1 MLWDSNMQIKYSGKD
16 GIYFHLR
23 DNVDAFLTLS
33 ATENMEYDSPM
44 MVTTQAMQS
53 GQTVT
58 DNVQRAPKTITI
70 SGVVVVGYEG
80 SLLRTRQG
88 QLVENFIDTVETWRD
103 QKQIISVICKD
114 GIKINDSIITNFKA
128 SKEHTIANGLRIQ
141 MTFQGVEFKAVVGQ
155 TDVSAATG
163 KTATTNDGGATG
175 KTATTND
182 GGATSKKNT
191 GNTTTSLG
199 NGKLNCQLLF
209 DLDANGVRVLTS
221 DEDRALGKCSMSAK
235 ISKGVTTFSDEA
247 ERNARATLNSTAG
260 DGKALQKHSVNP
272 NKKGTY

>member
-1 MLWDSNMQIKYSGKD
+1 MIYTNQLRYTGKD

-33 ATENMEYDSPM
+33 ATENMEFDSPM
-44 MVTTQAMQS
+44 MVTTQNMQS

-58 DNVQRAPKTITI
+58 DNVMRSPRTISI
-70 SGVVVVGYEG
+70 SGVVVVGESG
-80 SLLRTRQG
+80 SILISRDNK
-88 QLVENFIDTVETWRD
+88 LVENFIDTLENWRD

-114 GIKINDSIITNFKA
+114 GIKIDDSIITSFKA
-128 SKEHTIANGLRIQ
+128 SKDVGISNGLRIQ
-141 MTFQGVEFKAVVGQ
+141 LTFQEINFKAIVGQ
-155 TDVSAATG
+155 TDISA
-163 KTATTNDGGATG
+163 ATG

-199 NGKLNCQLLF
+199 SPMLTCKELF
-209 DLDANGVRVLTS
+209 S
-221 DEDRALGKCSMSAK
+221 YSA
-235 ISKGVTTFSDEA
+235 SELSDEA
-247 ERNARATLNSTAG
+247 LKARVTCSKSVSVKNGESTFTDSANSGAAKVLKSGNALR
-260 DGKALQKHSVNP
+260 KFSVNP

>member
-1 MLWDSNMQIKYSGKD
+1 MICNNQLRYTGKD

-33 ATENMEYDSPM
+33 ATENMEFDSPM
-44 MVTTQAMQS
+44 QVTTQNMQS

-58 DNVQRAPKTITI
+58 DNVQRAPRTITI

-80 SLLRTRQG
+80 SLLLTRQG
-88 QLVENFIDTVETWRD
+88 QLVENFIDTLESWRD

-114 GIKINDSIITNFKA
+114 GIKIDDSIITSFKA
-128 SKEHTIANGLRIQ
+128 SKDVGISNGLRIQ
-141 MTFQGVEFKAVVGQ
+141 LTFQEINFKAIVGQ
-155 TDVSAATG
+155 TDISA
-163 KTATTNDGGATG
+163 ATG

-199 NGKLNCQLLF
+199 SPMLTCKELF
-209 DLDANGVRVLTS
+209 S
-221 DEDRALGKCSMSAK
+221 YSA
-235 ISKGVTTFSDEA
+235 SELSDEA
-247 ERNARATLNSTAG
+247 LKARVTCSKSVSVKNGESTFTDSANEQAS
-260 DGKALQKHSVNP
+260 KALKSGNALRKYSVNP